1 MITLKINMTANQNFY
16 LQTLIVQCMKK
27 QMVSTNILVA
37 KKKDCLMLV
46 IILLS
51 KNTMIIETI

>member
-1 MITLKINMTANQNFY
+1 MTANQTFY
-16 LQTLIVQCMKK
+16 LQTLIVQRMKK
-27 QMVSTNILVA
+27 QMMSTKILAA
-37 KKKDCLMLV
+37 KKKDCFILA